1 MSDYI
6 RKFRSFLFL
15 FLVRALVQGQVK
27 ALVGGT
33 AIDGYGNAPIPDSV
47 ILIEGDVIT
56 AVGTQAEI
64 SIPT

>member
-1 MSDYI
+1 MSNHI
-6 RKFRSFLFL
+6 HKFRGFLFL
-15 FLVRALVQGQVK
+15 FLVSALAQGQVK

-47 ILIEGDVIT
+47 ILIEGDIIT

-64 SIPT
+64 SIP